1 MKNLLVELFQENKID
16 SKSVELIKFIKE
28 YVDHLGY
35 PDNSVGLIDDI
46 AEKICQKDDCFDDLK
61 SNLDINIKSN
71 LKNVEDETQVIL
83 KYKGYV
89 VLEISCMPEY
99 EDCSI
104 KSISSDFFTEIIKRY
119 S

>member
-1 MKNLLVELFQENKID
+1 MKNLLVELFQERKIEA
-16 SKSVELIKFIKE
+16 KNIELVKFIKE

-46 AEKICQKDDCFDDLK
+46 TEKICDKDECFDDLK
-61 SNLDINIKSN
+61 TNLDLDIRSN
-71 LKNVEDETQVIL
+71 LKNSEDETLIML
-83 KYKGYV
+83 KYKGKT

-99 EDCSI
+99 EECSL
-104 KSISSDFFTEIIKRY
+104 KSISSDFFNEILKKY